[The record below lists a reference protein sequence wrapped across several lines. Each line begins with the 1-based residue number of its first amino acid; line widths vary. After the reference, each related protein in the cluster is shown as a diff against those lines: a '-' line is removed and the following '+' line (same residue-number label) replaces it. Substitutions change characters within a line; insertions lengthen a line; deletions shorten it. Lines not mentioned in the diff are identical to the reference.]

1 MEEIDKIK
9 QKCKEQILEIQN
21 SINKNLPN
29 KILIEID
36 FSKNLTCGT
45 DIIFLNEKENKKIF
59 GVTGLE
65 LKIDTNENSKIKL
78 KFLNDIIIGKEEN
91 LKN

>member
-1 MEEIDKIK
+1 MEEMDKIK